1 MNIKKFKNQK
11 FTTGFTLIE
20 LMVSVALFAIIVG
33 VIGSIFFTS
42 LQSQR
47 KAISFQGI
55 FDQTSYL
62 MEYMSRSLRMA
73 KTDSAGICIAAGANY
88 QKTHSGRGIKF
99 VNSQNICQEF
109 YLDTITNRLKEA
121 KGGAQEQY
129 LTSENSRVTAFNI
142 AVSDEADLQPKVT
155 FLVAIERKGL
165 KAELVSP
172 MEFQTTLS
180 QRKLNIQ

>member
-1 MNIKKFKNQK
+1 MNFKDK
-11 FTTGFTLIE
+11 GFTLIE
-20 LMVSVALFAIIVG
+20 LMVSIALFAIIVG
-33 VIGSIFFTS
+33 VISSIFLTS
-42 LQSQR
+42 LQGQR

-73 KTDSAGICIAAGANY
+73 KRETAAPTCLSANNKNY
-88 QKTHSGRGIKF
+88 ELTKSDKGIKF
-99 VNSQNICQEF
+99 INSQNICQEF
-109 YLDTITNRLKEA
+109 YLDTFTNRLKEV
-121 KGGAQEQY
+121 KNSQEQY
-129 LTSENSRVTAFNI
+129 LTSENSKVTAFNI
-142 AVSDEADLQPKVT
+142 VVVDGAGLQPKVT
-155 FLVAIERKGL
+155 FLVTIERKGL

>member
-1 MNIKKFKNQK
+1 MNFKNK
-11 FTTGFTLIE
+11 GFTLIE
-20 LMVSVALFAIIVG
+20 LMVSITLFAIIVG
-33 VIGSIFFTS
+33 IIGSIFLTS
-42 LQSQR
+42 LQGQR

-73 KTDSAGICIAAGANY
+73 RRDLTGACITAGTNY
-88 QKTHSGRGIKF
+88 QKTRSGRGIRF
-99 VNSQNICQEF
+99 INSQNICQEF
-109 YLDTITNRLKEA
+109 YLDIAIDRLKEA
-121 KGGAQEQY
+121 KGSAQEQY

-142 AVSDEADLQPKVT
+142 AVSDEAGLQPKVT
-155 FLVAIERKGL
+155 FLIAIEKKGL

-180 QRKLNIQ
+180 QRKLNTQQ

>member
-1 MNIKKFKNQK
+1 MNSDSKKG
-11 FTTGFTLIE
+11 GFTLIE
-20 LMVSVALFAIIVG
+20 LMVSITIFAIIVG
-33 VIGSIFFTS
+33 VIGSIFLTS
-42 LQSQR
+42 LQGQR

-73 KTDSAGICIAAGANY
+73 KRETAAPTCLSANNKNY
-88 QKTHSGRGIKF
+88 ELTKSGKGIKF
-99 VNSQNICQEF
+99 INSQNICQEF
-109 YLDTITNRLKEA
+109 YWDIATDRLKEA
-121 KGGAQEQY
+121 KGGVPEQY

-142 AVSDEADLQPKVT
+142 VVVDGAGLQPKVT
-155 FLVAIERKGL
+155 FLISIQRIGSKP
-165 KAELVSP
+165 ELVSP

>member
-1 MNIKKFKNQK
+1 MDFKNQK
-11 FTTGFTLIE
+11 FTAGFTLIE

-33 VIGSIFFTS
+33 VISSIFFTS

-62 MEYMSRSLRMA
+62 MEYMSRNLRMA
-73 KTDSAGICIAAGANY
+73 KRETEALTCLSAVNKNY
-88 QKTHSGRGIKF
+88 EMTRNNKGVKF
-99 VNSQNICQEF
+99 INSQNICQEF
-109 YLDTITNRLKEA
+109 YLDITTSRLKEA
-121 KGGAQEQY
+121 KSGAQEQY

-142 AVSDEADLQPKVT
+142 AISDQAGLQPKVT
-155 FLVAIERKGL
+155 FFIAIEKKGL

-172 MEFQTTLS
+172 GEFQTTLS

>member
-1 MNIKKFKNQK
+1 MDFKNK
-11 FTTGFTLIE
+11 GFTLIE

-33 VIGSIFFTS
+33 VISSIFFTS
-42 LQSQR
+42 LQGQR

-62 MEYMSRSLRMA
+62 MEYMSRNLRMA
-73 KTDSAGICIAAGANY
+73 KRETEALTCLSAVNKNY
-88 QKTHSGRGIKF
+88 ELTRNSKGVKF
-99 VNSQNICQEF
+99 INSQNICQEF
-109 YLDTITNRLKEA
+109 YLDITTSRLKEA
-121 KGGAQEQY
+121 KGSQEQY
-129 LTSENSRVTAFNI
+129 LTSENSQVTAFNI
-142 AVSDEADLQPKVT
+142 AISDQAGLQPKVT
-155 FLVAIERKGL
+155 FFIAIERKGL